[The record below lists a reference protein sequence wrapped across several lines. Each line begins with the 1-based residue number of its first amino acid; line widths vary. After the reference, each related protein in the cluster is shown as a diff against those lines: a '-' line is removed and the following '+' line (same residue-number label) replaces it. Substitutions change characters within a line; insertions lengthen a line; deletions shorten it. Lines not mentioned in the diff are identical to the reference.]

1 MQVQV
6 EEEDSRQDPNQRKV
20 ARRHLIYYLRV
31 FDTAS
36 GELLGNLVDISTN
49 GIMLVS
55 DKPVKSNV
63 HYRLMMV
70 LPETVDGSRDVHFD
84 AESRWC
90 QKDANQDF
98 YDAGFE
104 LLNPSMEF
112 MDAVDKLVEDC
123 LFKE

>member
-1 MQVQV
+1 MQA
-6 EEEDSRQDPNQRKV
+6 EDSSQQSFNQRRV
-20 ARRHLIYYLRV
+20 SRRHLIYYLRV
-31 FDTAS
+31 FDTAT

-55 DKPVKSNV
+55 DKPVVPNAS
-63 HYRLMMV
+63 YRLKMV
-70 LPETVDGSRDVHFD
+70 LPETVDGRREVEFE

-90 QKDANQDF
+90 QKGANQDF
-98 YDAGFE
+98 YDSGFE
-104 LLNPSMEF
+104 LIDPPSMF

>member
-1 MQVQV
+1 MQA
-6 EEEDSRQDPNQRKV
+6 EEPFQQPLNQRRV

-36 GELLGNLVDISTN
+36 GALLGNLVDISTN

-55 DKPVKSNV
+55 DKPLEPNIR
-63 HYRLMMV
+63 YRLQMV
-70 LPETVDGSRDVHFD
+70 LPETVDGSREVQFD

-90 QKDANQDF
+90 QKGANQDF
-98 YDAGFE
+98 YDTGFE
-104 LLNPSMEF
+104 LIDPSMTF